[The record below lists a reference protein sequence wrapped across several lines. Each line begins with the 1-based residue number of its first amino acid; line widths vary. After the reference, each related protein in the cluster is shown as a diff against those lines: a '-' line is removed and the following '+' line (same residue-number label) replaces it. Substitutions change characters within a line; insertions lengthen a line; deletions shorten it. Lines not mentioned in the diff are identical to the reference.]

1 MMNSGVPAD
10 IRDIVLD
17 VLDKHDMRTA
27 LDRLGIEIAKSPET
41 FTRQGIKF
49 EDPIDDAFKVL
60 DLMPEGEKYTLI
72 SAMKQ
77 AGMTAFDIGNFLRAN
92 KAAIDQSWV
101 LRQQAALA
109 MGDFPSFYKGNIGCW
124 KGTFSQN
131 YAQASWQKITRD
143 ARFEMY
149 EKIRQDHGYDPLRV
163 PSWAFTKGMGRTRTA
178 EEYGFQTRESAIQ
191 RFTES
196 LLWVKL
202 AERGFVTGTNDMNW
216 DIWNRYYDSMV
227 RVSEKIAS
235 GETKLEEGKVFSI
248 EKEMIDCQRYLS
260 LMTQRASLGKA
271 EALAPAASAV
281 FFAPKNKLAKL
292 IAPTTLFSSNP
303 RIRAMAWK

>member
-1 MMNSGVPAD
+1 
-10 IRDIVLD
+10 
-17 VLDKHDMRTA
+17 
-27 LDRLGIEIAKSPET
+27 
-41 FTRQGIKF
+41 
-49 EDPIDDAFKVL
+49 
-60 DLMPEGEKYTLI
+60 
-72 SAMKQ
+72 
-77 AGMTAFDIGNFLRAN
+77 
-92 KAAIDQSWV
+92 
-101 LRQQAALA
+101 
-109 MGDFPSFYKGNIGCW
+109 
-124 KGTFSQN
+124 
-131 YAQASWQKITRD
+131 
-143 ARFEMY
+143 MY

-303 RIRAMAWK
+303 RIRAMAWKDWSLFVTTFGGLVMAGAFMGIWDVDKDPRSANFMSIRIGNTRIDPWAGYRQYVNLYARLVTRTGIDSTTGREYEVNPGNALWNFVQSY